1 MHHISIYLRLS
12 VMKKTVLS
20 TLIIGFFI
28 LNSCSGLIGSG
39 NAVEETRTVNTAYRG
54 IMVEKAIRVTIS
66 DQVSAIHVRAD
77 ELFMPFLEIYV
88 NDRDMLVI
96 GYTKNLIG
104 YSSVTTEVAVPYHPL
119 LSTFIASGASRIDT
133 DCPVTVTTAYFEASG
148 ASLFNFYGSAI
159 NCKVELSG
167 ASRFEDFD
175 FTAITLDCDLSGASR
190 MDITCQGVMKIQAS
204 GASKIYYKGDCVI
217 NSIETSGGSEVVKK

>member
-1 MHHISIYLRLS
+1 
-12 VMKKTVLS
+12 MKKAIFF
-20 TLIIGFFI
+20 TLGIII
-28 LNSCSGLIGSG
+28 LQSCSGLIGNG
-39 NAVEETRTVNTAYRG
+39 NAVEKTHTVNTAYRG

-66 DQVSAIHVRAD
+66 DQVSNIHVRAD

-104 YSSVTTEVAVPYHPL
+104 YSSVTTEVTVPYNPL
-119 LSTFIASGASRIDT
+119 LFTFIASGASRIDT
-133 DCPVTVTTAYFEASG
+133 DCPIALNAAVFEASG
-148 ASLFNFYGSAI
+148 ASHFDINGSAI

-167 ASRFEDFD
+167 ASRFEGFD

-190 MDITCQGVMKIQAS
+190 MDITCQGIMKIKAS
-204 GASKIYYKGDCVI
+204 GASTINYKGDCVI
-217 NSIETSGGSEVVKK
+217 NSIETSGGSAVVKK

>member
-1 MHHISIYLRLS
+1 
-12 VMKKTVLS
+12 MKKTVLS

>member
-1 MHHISIYLRLS
+1 MHQNSVYLHLDI
-12 VMKKTVLS
+12 MKKTLLFTV
-20 TLIIGFFI
+20 IIGI
-28 LNSCSGLIGSG
+28 LIFQSCSGLIGSG
-39 NAVEETRTVNTAYRG
+39 NAVEETRSVSIAYRG
-54 IMVEKAIRVTIS
+54 IIVEKAIRVTIS

-77 ELFMPFLEIYV
+77 EIFMPFLETYV
-88 NDRDMLVI
+88 NDQDMLVI

-104 YSSVTTEVAVPYHPL
+104 YSSVTTEVTIPYHPL

-133 DCPVTVTTAYFEASG
+133 DCPVTVNTAFFEASG
-148 ASLFNFYGSAI
+148 ASRFNFYGSAI
-159 NCKVELSG
+159 NCTVALSG

-190 MDITCQGVMKIQAS
+190 MDITCHGVMKIKAS

-217 NSIETSGGSEVVKK
+217 NSIETSGGSEVVKQ

>member
-1 MHHISIYLRLS
+1 MHHLLNRKRLAF
-12 VMKKTVLS
+12 MKRIPLIVIVLFS
-20 TLIIGFFI
+20 AFT
-28 LNSCSGLIGSG
+28 SACSGLIGSG

-66 DQVSAIHVRAD
+66 DQVSVIHVRAD

-104 YSSVTTEVAVPYHPL
+104 YSSVTTEVTIPYHPL

-133 DCPVTVTTAYFEASG
+133 DCPITSNTAVFEASG
-148 ASLFNFYGSAI
+148 ASHFNFYGSAI
-159 NCKVELSG
+159 NCKVALSG

-204 GASKIYYKGDCVI
+204 GASRIYYKGDCVI